1 MTLTSQSDLA
11 VEVYS
16 LDFDSEYL
24 RDEEVLSAVHVYD
37 TDGYYRSVPRLAG
50 LYTPSQPTHNPV
62 IPSQPVTTLSQICIT
77 LFSPRMIPFI
87 QTPLQTP
94 RYQPTSGQP
103 LPEEISKVYAKQ
115 LADAEK
121 EKAVSEG
128 GIDAEGSTTN
138 PSSVY
143 HLGGIAE
150 EPKYPPPPLR
160 TTPAARDDDNHQ
172 DLVVVGP
179 PLSGVT
185 ALAAKL
191 SKKTGLPVYTIDEV
205 LLEVANTASE
215 TGEGVTPA
223 NNQLPTANNQ
233 QPNS

>member
-1 MTLTSQSDLA
+1 M
-11 VEVYS
+11 
-16 LDFDSEYL
+16 
-24 RDEEVLSAVHVYD
+24 
-37 TDGYYRSVPRLAG
+37 
-50 LYTPSQPTHNPV
+50 
-62 IPSQPVTTLSQICIT
+62 
-77 LFSPRMIPFI
+77 
-87 QTPLQTP
+87 
-94 RYQPTSGQP
+94 
-103 LPEEISKVYAKQ
+103 YAKQ